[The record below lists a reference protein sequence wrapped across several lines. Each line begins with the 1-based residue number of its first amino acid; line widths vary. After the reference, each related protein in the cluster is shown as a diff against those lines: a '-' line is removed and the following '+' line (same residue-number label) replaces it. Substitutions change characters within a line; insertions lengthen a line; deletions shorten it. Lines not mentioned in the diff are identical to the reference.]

1 MFENFIWDKIKWMKE
16 NAKKIF
22 KIAGEAIGVAVLL
35 FIVFYLGFSIGEANP
50 KTISVVGVPEAAE
63 QGKSKDINFS
73 TFWETWDLIKG
84 KHLKGGEVDNQKL
97 YNGAISGLVNSLG
110 DPYSVFLPPEDSQ
123 KFKEDV
129 DGNFGGVGME
139 IETKDGKLLV
149 VAPLKGTPAE
159 RAGVEA
165 GDYILKINGED
176 ASGLDTQT
184 AVKKIRGEIGTK
196 VTINFFRDSWKE
208 PRDVSITR
216 ENIQVPTLESE
227 MKGDIAYIKL
237 MSFNEN
243 SIPLFYEAMVKSL
256 FSGSKGLVLDLRN
269 NPGGYLEVA
278 TRLAGWFVDNG
289 KVVVSEQ
296 FRDGKKTDFPSTG
309 NAALKDFPTVI
320 LVNKGSASASEI
332 LAGALRDLRGIKLV
346 GEMTFGKGTVQQL
359 ESLSDGSTLKI
370 TVAKWVL
377 PSGKTLEGNGLV
389 PDVDVKITEEDAKNK
404 YDRQLEKAL
413 EILKKE
419 MEKQG
424 K

>member
-1 MFENFIWDKIKWMKE
+1 
-16 NAKKIF
+16 
-22 KIAGEAIGVAVLL
+22 
-35 FIVFYLGFSIGEANP
+35 
-50 KTISVVGVPEAAE
+50 
-63 QGKSKDINFS
+63 
-73 TFWETWDLIKG
+73 
-84 KHLKGGEVDNQKL
+84 
-97 YNGAISGLVNSLG
+97 
-110 DPYSVFLPPEDSQ
+110 
-123 KFKEDV
+123 
-129 DGNFGGVGME
+129 
-139 IETKDGKLLV
+139 
-149 VAPLKGTPAE
+149 
-159 RAGVEA
+159 
-165 GDYILKINGED
+165 
-176 ASGLDTQT
+176 
-184 AVKKIRGEIGTK
+184 
-196 VTINFFRDSWKE
+196 
-208 PRDVSITR
+208 
-216 ENIQVPTLESE
+216 